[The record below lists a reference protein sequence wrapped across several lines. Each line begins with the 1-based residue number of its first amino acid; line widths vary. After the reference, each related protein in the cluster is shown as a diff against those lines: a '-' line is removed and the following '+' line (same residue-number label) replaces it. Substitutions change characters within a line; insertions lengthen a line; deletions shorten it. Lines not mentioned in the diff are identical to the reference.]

1 MDLKGE
7 KALFEIGQRRKVIR
21 GEDFPL
27 NDREVDLHPIEP
39 TGVGRGVDEDC
50 IGPLSAEAINGPLAP
65 MNGTVVHDPEDASR
79 GLVGLLAHDFANQAI
94 HRRDAILGLATTE
107 ELGAVD
113 IPGSQVNPGAPAK
126 VLVFHSRGTV
136 RRNSGVECRLYDFRH
151 TFATR
156 FALAGG
162 SLPVLAKILGHA
174 DLSLLMR
181 YVHPSQVDVDRAM
194 EWYNLASTPGHDL
207 EQILVEE
214 GGKQQGWPRPP
225 FNLGHL
231 MRRMWPEK
239 AKTERI

>member
-27 NDREVDLHPIEP
+27 NDREVDLHPIES

-113 IPGSQVNPGAPAK
+113 IPGSQVNPGAPESTRVPLSWDGSAQ
-126 VLVFHSRGTV
+126 LG
-136 RRNSGVECRLYDFRH
+136 CRVPTIRLSAHLRDSLCLGG
-151 TFATR
+151 R
-156 FALAGG
+156 FAARASQDPRACRPQPPHALRSSVSSGRGSRNGVVQPRVDARARSGTNTRGGRWEAAG
-162 SLPVLAKILGHA
+162 VAQA
-174 DLSLLMR
+174 
-181 YVHPSQVDVDRAM
+181 
-194 EWYNLASTPGHDL
+194 T
-207 EQILVEE
+207 
-214 GGKQQGWPRPP
+214 
-225 FNLGHL
+225 F
-231 MRRMWPEK
+231 
-239 AKTERI
+239 